1 MAAARGY
8 WSSLQ
13 PLQKAAVLLGLPA
26 GTVVLYILYRRYRE
40 SRGGCHST
48 GGGGGGQRRCG
59 GAASPSRVLLVP
71 AEQRQTFVGDEELEV
86 EMRVPRAAVKA
97 IIGRKG
103 ATIRKVRGAG
113 GGRGGRSSLRAPV
126 NGSQGGG
133 TPQLRQETGARI
145 DVEGEEGEE
154 AALLIAGS
162 PVQVCRVKAAVH
174 QIVMESAPVS
184 EQLSVPQRAVSRII
198 GRGGETVRGICRSS
212 GARVLCER
220 GAGASL
226 CPMRAIQLSG
236 TRKEVEA
243 AKKLIMGK
251 LMEDDVLRRELAE
264 AAGARCQ
271 RMAPLGSRREPEPL
285 PNGALEHREEREG
298 LPWGE
303 DLLSL
308 VPSEEVVEEEAE
320 SEEREEPNAPMAK
333 FEVPSPDF
341 AFDADEHL
349 EVYVSA
355 AESPDRF
362 WMQLVG
368 QRSLQLDKLM
378 AEMRQYY
385 QHHSPTALL
394 SDVQPGDI
402 VAAPFAADG
411 NWYRARVLGPRDNGN
426 LGLRYV
432 DFGDGGEAPRQAL
445 RTLRSDFLSLPFQAV
460 ECGLAGVVP
469 LGADWEPAALD
480 AFAELSRCATW
491 EPLLARIASYG
502 PTAPCPRPRVR
513 LFAMHSGVSLDVGTE
528 LVRLGYAMPQLCHG
542 EEEEEALQV
551 SATGAAELGEPKPAP
566 VPPCPVQ
573 GMAA

>member
-1 MAAARGY
+1 
-8 WSSLQ
+8 
-13 PLQKAAVLLGLPA
+13 
-26 GTVVLYILYRRYRE
+26 
-40 SRGGCHST
+40 
-48 GGGGGGQRRCG
+48 
-59 GAASPSRVLLVP
+59 
-71 AEQRQTFVGDEELEV
+71 VGDEELEV
-86 EMRVPRAAVKA
+86 EMRVPRAAVKS

-103 ATIRKVRGAG
+103 ATIRK
-113 GGRGGRSSLRAPV
+113 
-126 NGSQGGG
+126 
-133 TPQLRQETGARI
+133 LRQETGARI
-145 DVEGEEGEE
+145 DVEEEEEGEE
-154 AALLIAGS
+154 AALLISGS
-162 PVQVCRVKAAVH
+162 PVQVCRVKVAVH
-174 QIVMESAPVS
+174 QIVVESTPVS
-184 EQLSVPQRAVSRII
+184 EQLCVPQRAVSRII
-198 GRGGETVRGICRSS
+198 GRGGETVRSICRSS

-220 GAGASL
+220 EAGASL
-226 CPMRAIQLSG
+226 CPTRAIQLSG

-243 AKKLIMGK
+243 AKKLIMEK
-251 LMEDDVLRRELAE
+251 LMEDNVFRRELAQ
-264 AAGARCQ
+264 AAVARCQ
-271 RMAPLGSRREPEPL
+271 RKALLGSRQEPEPL
-285 PNGALEHREEREG
+285 PNGALEHREEHEG

-308 VPSEEVVEEEAE
+308 VPSEDLVEQEDE
-320 SEEREEPNAPMAK
+320 SEELEEPGAPMPK
-333 FEVPSPDF
+333 FEGKRSASCAWFVPMCWGWGHPHGCSRTAPAVPSPDF

-432 DFGDGGEAPRQAL
+432 DFGDGGEAPQQAL
-445 RTLRSDFLSLPFQAV
+445 CALRSDFLSLPFQAV

-469 LGADWEPAALD
+469 AGAGWEPAALD
-480 AFAELSRCATW
+480 AFAQLTHCATW
-491 EPLLARIASYG
+491 EPVLARIVSYG
-502 PTAPCPRPRVR
+502 PTAPCPRPRVQ

-528 LVRLGYAMPQLCHG
+528 LVRLGHAVPQPCQG
-542 EEEEEALQV
+542 EEE
-551 SATGAAELGEPKPAP
+551 
-566 VPPCPVQ
+566 
-573 GMAA
+573 

>member
-8 WSSLQ
+8 WSSVQ

-26 GTVVLYILYRRYRE
+26 GTAVLYILYRRYRE
-40 SRGGCHST
+40 SR
-48 GGGGGGQRRCG
+48 
-59 GAASPSRVLLVP
+59 
-71 AEQRQTFVGDEELEV
+71 EERQTFVGDEELEV

-103 ATIRKVRGAG
+103 ATIRK
-113 GGRGGRSSLRAPV
+113 
-126 NGSQGGG
+126 
-133 TPQLRQETGARI
+133 LRQEMGARI

-154 AALLIAGS
+154 AVLLISGS

-174 QIVMESAPVS
+174 QIVVESAPVS
-184 EQLSVPQRAVSRII
+184 EQLCVPQRAVSRII

-243 AKKLIMGK
+243 AKKLIMEK
-251 LMEDDVLRRELAE
+251 LMEDDVLRRELAQ
-264 AAGARCQ
+264 AAEARCQ
-271 RMAPLGSRREPEPL
+271 RKALLGSRREPEPQ
-285 PNGALEHREEREG
+285 PNGALEHEG

-308 VPSEEVVEEEAE
+308 VPSEEVVEQEAE
-320 SEEREEPNAPMAK
+320 SEELEEPGAPMPK

-385 QHHSPTALL
+385 QHHSPAALL
-394 SDVQPGDI
+394 CDAQPGDI
-402 VAAPFAADG
+402 VAAPFTADG
-411 NWYRARVLGPRDNGN
+411 NWYRARVLGPRGNGS
-426 LGLRYV
+426 LGLHYV

-445 RTLRSDFLSLPFQAV
+445 RALRSDFLSLPFQAV
-460 ECGLAGVVP
+460 ECSLAGVVP
-469 LGADWEPAALD
+469 AGAGWEPAALD

-542 EEEEEALQV
+542 EEEEEALRGAPG
-551 SATGAAELGEPKPAP
+551 SAAGAAEPGEPKPAA

-573 GMAA
+573 GNGSAMLTAPGGAVLAQP

>member
-13 PLQKAAVLLGLPA
+13 PLQKAAVVLGLPA
-26 GTVVLYILYRRYRE
+26 GTAVLYILYRRYLE
-40 SRGGCHST
+40 SR
-48 GGGGGGQRRCG
+48 
-59 GAASPSRVLLVP
+59 
-71 AEQRQTFVGDEELEV
+71 EERQTFVGDEELEV
-86 EMRVPRAAVKA
+86 QMRVPRTAVKA

-103 ATIRKVRGAG
+103 ATICK
-113 GGRGGRSSLRAPV
+113 L
-126 NGSQGGG
+126 Q
-133 TPQLRQETGARI
+133 QETGARI
-145 DVEGEEGEE
+145 DVEREEEGEE
-154 AALLIAGS
+154 AALLISGS

-174 QIVMESAPVS
+174 QILVESTPVS
-184 EQLSVPQRAVSRII
+184 ERLFVPRRAVSRII

-220 GAGASL
+220 EAGAGL

-243 AKKLIMGK
+243 AKKLILEK
-251 LMEDDVLRRELAE
+251 LMEDNVLRTELAQ
-264 AAGARCQ
+264 AAVARGQ
-271 RMAPLGSRREPEPL
+271 RKAPLGSCREPEPL
-285 PNGALEHREEREG
+285 RNGALERREEHEG

-308 VPSEEVVEEEAE
+308 VSSKEVVEQEAE
-320 SEEREEPNAPMAK
+320 SEELEEPI
-333 FEVPSPDF
+333 PSPDF

-362 WMQLVG
+362 WIQLVG

-385 QHHSPTALL
+385 QHHSTTALL

-411 NWYRARVLGPRDNGN
+411 NWYRARVLGLQDNGN
-426 LGLRYV
+426 LGLHYA
-432 DFGDGGEAPRQAL
+432 DFGDSGEAPRQAL
-445 RTLRSDFLSLPFQAV
+445 CALRSDFLSLPFQAV

-469 LGADWEPAALD
+469 TGADWEPAALT
-480 AFAELSRCATW
+480 AFAELSHCATW
-491 EPLLARIASYG
+491 EPLLARITSYG
-502 PTAPCPRPRVR
+502 PTAPCPRPHVQ
-513 LFAMHSGVSLDVGTE
+513 LFAMHGGVSLDVGTE
-528 LVRLGYAMPQLCHG
+528 LVRLGHAMPQLCHG
-542 EEEEEALQV
+542 EEQEEEAPV
-551 SATGAAELGEPKPAP
+551 PPVTTSGAAEPGEPKPAP
-566 VPPCPVQ
+566 VPPCPAQ